1 MGHQDDAHTQF
12 LLELVEQLH
21 DLILDG
27 YVQRGGGLVGQQQL
41 GPGAQGDGNHGALA
55 HAAGELVGILI
66 QTGLGGGDAHQLE
79 QFNGPPAL
87 LLLGQLLP
95 LKGLVHLAAD
105 AQHRIEGGHGLLE
118 DHGDLLAPDFLQ
130 LPLAHFGDVR
140 PLVADFAAGDPA
152 GLLQQAQDGAE
163 GLALAAARLAHQ
175 AEGLPLEDLE
185 GDAVHGAD
193 GLPLAGEGHVEI
205 TDFK

>member
-1 MGHQDDAHTQF
+1 MRAVGAGDAHLAQQVDGAVLRLGLRHF
-12 LLELVEQLH
+12 LVGADGLH
-21 DLILDG
+21 DL
-27 YVQRGGGLVGQQQL
+27 V
-41 GPGAQGDGNHGALA
+41 A
-55 HAAGELVGILI
+55 HA
-66 QTGLGGGDAHQLE
+66 
-79 QFNGPPAL
+79 
-87 LLLGQLLP
+87 
-95 LKGLVHLAAD
+95 VH
-105 AQHRIEGGHGLLE
+105 RVERGHGLLE

-175 AEGLPLEDLE
+175 AEGLPMEDLE

-193 GLPLAGEGHVEI
+193 GLPLAGEGHVEV